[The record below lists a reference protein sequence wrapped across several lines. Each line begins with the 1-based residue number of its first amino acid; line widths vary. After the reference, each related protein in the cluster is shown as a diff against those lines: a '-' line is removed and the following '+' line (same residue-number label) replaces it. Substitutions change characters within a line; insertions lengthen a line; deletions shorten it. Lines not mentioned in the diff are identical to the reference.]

1 MELSLLYF
9 VFFFQAED
17 GIRDLTVTGVQTCA
31 LPISS
36 ALVFGVVLAAKVW
49 PQLDLVAVGSRAP
62 AFRAIDL
69 RTGRPTS
76 LADYRG
82 RVILLNV
89 WATWCPP
96 CRVEMPSLQ
105 RLHRKLAGPDFA
117 VVSVSIDDGDSS
129 GVMKFVRELGLGF
142 DILQDKSGSIQ
153 HIYQTTGVP
162 ESFVIDRDGVIIKK
176 VIGAA
181 EWDGPVNELL
191 IRKLIDAR

>member
-1 MELSLLYF
+1 MM
-9 VFFFQAED
+9 QMRQWTI
-17 GIRDLTVTGVQTCA
+17 GIGGA
-31 LPISS
+31 S

-62 AFRAIDL
+62 AFRAVDL

-142 DILQDKSGSIQ
+142 DILQDKGGSIQ